1 MFRFVL
7 VTNAFVMVR
16 ILFLNLFSAF
26 FLLSSFDENTTKSHR
41 INFDVKLGNNTVG
54 ALDATLLIANGKAT
68 YHLNSSVKI
77 SYLFNLTIQEKITDV
92 FENNNLQHSTHI
104 RYVNQDQKANNVM
117 VWNGESYQGKNKEAK
132 LKYIKDSIRTSI
144 LSIYFREPSPNE
156 VVFSQNYQEL
166 LPAKRIDDHTYAF
179 TLPSGKKATY
189 YYKAGRLEMVTSE
202 SSWGLIKFV
211 RKD

>member
-1 MFRFVL
+1 
-7 VTNAFVMVR
+7 MVR
-16 ILFLNLFSAF
+16 ILLLNLFSAF
-26 FLLSSFDENTTKSHR
+26 FLFSSFDEDSTKSHR

-54 ALDATLLIANGKAT
+54 ALEATMLMSNGKTT
-68 YHLNSSVKI
+68 YQLNSSVKI

-92 FENNNLQHSTHI
+92 FVDNNLQHSTHI
-104 RYVNQDQKANNVM
+104 RYVNGDQKANNVM

-156 VVFSQNYQEL
+156 IVFSQNYQEL
-166 LPAKRIDDHTYAF
+166 LPAKKIAEHTYAF
-179 TLPSGKKATY
+179 SLPTGKNATY
-189 YYKAGRLEMVTSE
+189 YYSNGRLELVTSE
-202 SSWGLIKFV
+202 SAWGMIKFV